1 MFFQRRKL
9 LEIFRSLSHTKGLLQ
24 GTAATLKIRIK
35 NVEEVK
41 KVMIEQLHGM
51 IRILN
56 DRMDL
61 ADESRNIRGLQIEED
76 YALLCEDWIRR
87 SRECYEEINSN
98 IEPKL
103 GNKDVQKQ
111 HNMDL
116 QKLLIK
122 RIPALHTEGVRLAA
136 SDFYSAKDRFLNISK
151 FLAIVK
157 EKFENFA
164 AQQVA
169 RAQDL
174 IEEKKAKGEAMIKEI
189 KQVLSQAESHSWFDI
204 MSYFVGK
211 TEIPSDIKRAT
222 EDIVMTIRS
231 DPPFDSTRSLPT
243 QGSTKSSARS
253 SAAGIASW
261 ILGVVSPVLG
271 SRSSNV
277 SSNHR
282 GMNSSGYGSF
292 EHVPQDRD
300 E

>member
-1 MFFQRRKL
+1 
-9 LEIFRSLSHTKGLLQ
+9 
-24 GTAATLKIRIK
+24 
-35 NVEEVK
+35 
-41 KVMIEQLHGM
+41 
-51 IRILN
+51 
-56 DRMDL
+56 
-61 ADESRNIRGLQIEED
+61 
-76 YALLCEDWIRR
+76 
-87 SRECYEEINSN
+87 
-98 IEPKL
+98 
-103 GNKDVQKQ
+103 
-111 HNMDL
+111 MDL